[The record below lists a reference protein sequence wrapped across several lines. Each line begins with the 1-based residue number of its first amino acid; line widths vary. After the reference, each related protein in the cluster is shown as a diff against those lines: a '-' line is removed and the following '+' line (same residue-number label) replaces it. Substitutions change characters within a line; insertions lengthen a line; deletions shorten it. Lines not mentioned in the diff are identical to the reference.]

1 MTVWD
6 GTEDCAERICKDY
19 DIEYY
24 MLKPGGNPKL
34 KLATKHGFITVHT
47 LEAVSRNERGEIVVH
62 DGKVG

>member
-1 MTVWD
+1 
-6 GTEDCAERICKDY
+6 
-19 DIEYY
+19 